1 MGPEP
6 SSFATLLFTAG
17 AVVPFG
23 VIAICFVL
31 GLVKR

>member
-6 SSFATLLFTAG
+6 STLATLLFAAG
-17 AVVPFG
+17 AVLPFAA
-23 VIAICFVL
+23 IAICFVL

>member
-6 SSFATLLFTAG
+6 SSIAMLLFAAG

-23 VIAICFVL
+23 VILLCCVL
-31 GLVKR
+31 GVVKR

>member
-1 MGPEP
+1 MGAEP
-6 SSFATLLFTAG
+6 SSIATLLFAAG

-23 VIAICFVL
+23 VIAVCFVL